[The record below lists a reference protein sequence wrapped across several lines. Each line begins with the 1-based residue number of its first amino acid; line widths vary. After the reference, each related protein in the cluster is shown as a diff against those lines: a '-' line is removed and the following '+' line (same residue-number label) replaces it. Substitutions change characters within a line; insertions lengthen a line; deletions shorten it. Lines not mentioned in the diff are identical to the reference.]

1 MKSFTLLIESM
12 NTDAVRQTFI
22 SCVMITIRAWFCV
35 FHQISVNEALIRL

>member
-12 NTDAVRQTFI
+12 NTDAVRQTL
-22 SCVMITIRAWFCV
+22 MITIRAWFCV